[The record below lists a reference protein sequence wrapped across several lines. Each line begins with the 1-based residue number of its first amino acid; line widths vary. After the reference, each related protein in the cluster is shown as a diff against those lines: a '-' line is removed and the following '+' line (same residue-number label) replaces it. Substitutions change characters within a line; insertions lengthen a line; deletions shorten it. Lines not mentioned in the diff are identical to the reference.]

1 MLIRSPAS
9 AARQE
14 MGGGSRGVSYY
25 STRAKHQFA
34 GHLVREEREEA
45 VRCRPRPTQG
55 TKSAARSCEIG
66 RLTERARTPGGVLA
80 MPVILGEIK
89 VLTRPLSGVR
99 MCELLTTCLAFSLEA
114 SLGSESLQQSP
125 FKHFC
130 TFTWC
135 FFFVLTLLIL
145 LVDFIQFQSII
156 PLSWKNLPIT
166 VATLA
171 ALMCL
176 TSSVGFGCVVLLDWH
191 DTKAVA
197 TTVCSCLAFVVYSAE
212 VHLIRLQGREQRGY
226 MASTPGLLKVFQV
239 FGGCVMLLLLSE
251 HCYKLGTAALPTWQS
266 RVSVG
271 MKLLC
276 FLMSLG
282 TVLVMLGDCAGR
294 CPLPFDRLLAG
305 SCLLAVLIYM
315 VVTVLCV
322 TEILEKSITSMNLL
336 DANAIPFI
344 ETIIACLILLTY
356 TVDLAFSVK
365 LLCDRA

>member
-1 MLIRSPAS
+1 
-9 AARQE
+9 
-14 MGGGSRGVSYY
+14 
-25 STRAKHQFA
+25 
-34 GHLVREEREEA
+34 
-45 VRCRPRPTQG
+45 
-55 TKSAARSCEIG
+55 
-66 RLTERARTPGGVLA
+66 

-89 VLTRPLSGVR
+89 VLTRPLSVVR
-99 MCELLTTCLAFSLEA
+99 ICELFSTCLAFSLEA
-114 SLGSESLQQSP
+114 SLESESIDRSA

-171 ALMCL
+171 ALMGL
-176 TSSVGFGCVVLLDWH
+176 TSSVGFACFVVVRWEDA
-191 DTKAVA
+191 KAVA
-197 TTVCSCLAFVVYSAE
+197 VTVCSCLAFLAYASE
-212 VHLIRLQGREQRGY
+212 VHLIRLQSREQRGY
-226 MASTPGLLKVFQV
+226 MASAPGLLKVFQV

-251 HCYKLGTAALPTWQS
+251 LEPHKLSNWYS
-266 RVSVG
+266 WVSVG

-276 FLMSLG
+276 FFMSLG

-305 SCLLAVLIYM
+305 FCLLAVLLYM
-315 VVTVLCV
+315 AITVLCV
-322 TEILEKSITSMNLL
+322 TEILEISKTRVTFTKLTDS
-336 DANAIPFI
+336 IPFI
-344 ETIIACLILLTY
+344 ETIVACLILLTY